1 MPDRTASPRHLRR
14 LRWRIAAVLSGL
26 LVTAGILT
34 QSAATLA
41 VGAGSMEWTGSRW
54 EDPVCDTTGEQFDVR
69 LYRDI
74 NYQGTQWR
82 MCSGNGHGNFCWSP
96 YGQDSPS
103 SALCLSAGYDGE
115 TVNDYPSSVK
125 VVAVNGG
132 SACRV
137 KIFENAG
144 QTGFALVYWDPVNV
158 ANLGVLGDA
167 ASSIKRD
174 CS

>member
-1 MPDRTASPRHLRR
+1 MTARR
-14 LRWRIAAVLSGL
+14 LHRVRWRLAALLSGL
-26 LVTAGILT
+26 LIVTGILT

-54 EDPVCDTTGEQFDVR
+54 EDPVCDTANEAFDVR
-69 LYRDI
+69 LYRDV

-82 MCSGNGHGNFCWSP
+82 MCGSHVNFCHSP
-96 YGQDSPS
+96 YGEDSPS

-115 TVNDYPSSVK
+115 TVNDCPSSAK

-132 SACRV
+132 AACRV
-137 KIFENAG
+137 KMFEHASYG
-144 QTGFALVYWDPVNV
+144 GGYLAKWDPVNIP
-158 ANLGVLGDA
+158 NLFPYSDA
-167 ASSIKRD
+167 LSSIKRD